1 MTLDVAILGGG
12 IAGNLLARQLG
23 LAEPGLRIGL
33 FEKATERGYKVGES
47 SVEITAAHLVRRVG
61 LGRYLYQ
68 EHLPK
73 NGLRYF
79 FDTPEHDAE
88 LEAMSEMGT
97 ISVPFHP
104 TFQIDRAR
112 FEADLLRMNAE
123 AGVEVHVGAKVE
135 AVVLGENGA
144 PHRFIALEGGS
155 RSPVAAR
162 WLLDASGRTSLLAKK
177 LGLRVPEPSHFMAS
191 AWGRFAGIADI
202 DALGSKAWRERVRW
216 TNRGLSTVHFCY
228 PGYWIWLIALRHD
241 VTSVG
246 VTGERGQLEALLR
259 AHGGLRG
266 LLESHRAVA
275 SLLAPSKQLD
285 EGRFAQIAYGTTQ
298 FVSTDRWAVVGEAA
312 AAQDPLY
319 SPGIDLICLASDL
332 VSDLVRRDAG
342 GEAQAALAERTSLY
356 DRFLLYRHEAVMRL
370 YRGLYGLLGSFEL
383 MRLKWE
389 LDLPSYYNLW
399 VTPVLQE
406 RHLDP
411 AFLREQLR
419 LQPLLLRALE
429 NFSALFQATE
439 QALVKRGA
447 YHRANLG
454 QFYDSIEPIADLM
467 RDVGL
472 PRARRDVL
480 KRQQRTFNRV
490 SAAALDLLE
499 GAPRPRAPIPLTGF
513 FAERPFPLGESD
525 AARPEA
531 GAGS

>member
-1 MTLDVAILGGG
+1 VTLDVAILGGG
-12 IAGNLLARQLG
+12 IAGNLLARQLQ
-23 LAEPGLRIGL
+23 LAQPGLRIGL
-33 FEKATERGYKVGES
+33 FEKSTERGYKVGES

-79 FDTPEHDAE
+79 FDTPGHDAE

-97 ISVPFHP
+97 ISMPFHP

-112 FEADLLRMNAE
+112 FETDLLRMNAE
-123 AGVEVHVGAKVE
+123 AGVEVRVGAKVE
-135 AVVLGENGA
+135 RIALGEGGE
-144 PHRFIALEGGS
+144 PHRFVSVEG
-155 RSPVAAR
+155 RARRPVAAR
-162 WLLDASGRTSLLAKK
+162 WLVDASGRASLLSKK
-177 LGLRVPEPSHFMAS
+177 LGLRVPEPSHFMGS
-191 AWGRFAGIADI
+191 AWGRFEGIADI
-202 DALGSKAWRERVRW
+202 DAMGSSAWRERVRF

-228 PGYWIWLIALRHD
+228 PGYWIWFIALRND

-246 VTGERGQLEALLR
+246 VTGERTRLDALLR

-266 LLESHRAVA
+266 FLESHRAVA

-285 EGRFAQIAYGTTQ
+285 EGRFAQIAFGTKQ
-298 FVSTDRWAVVGEAA
+298 FVSPERWALVGESA

-319 SPGIDLICLASDL
+319 SPGIDLICLTNDV

-342 GEAQAALAERTSLY
+342 GDAQEALAERTGLY
-356 DRFLLYRHEAVMRL
+356 DRFLLFRHEAVMRL
-370 YRGLYGLLGSFEL
+370 YRGLYGVLGSFEL

-406 RHLDP
+406 RHLDVD
-411 AFLREQLR
+411 FLREQLR

-429 NFSALFQATE
+429 NFSALFQAAE
-439 QALVKRGA
+439 RALVARGE
-447 YHRANLG
+447 YHRSNLG
-454 QFYDSIEPIADLM
+454 RFYDSIEPIADLM

-480 KRQQRTFNRV
+480 KRQQRTFNKV
-490 SAAALDLLE
+490 AAAGLDLLE
-499 GAPRPRAPIPLTGF
+499 GATRPRPQIPLTGF
-513 FAERPFPLGESD
+513 FAEHPFPLGD
-525 AARPEA
+525 AASPAREA
-531 GAGS
+531 RRAP

>member
-1 MTLDVAILGGG
+1 MRLDVAILGGG
-12 IAGNLLARQLG
+12 IAGNLLARQLQ
-23 LAEPGLRIGL
+23 LSQPGLRIGL
-33 FEKATERGYKVGES
+33 FERSTERGYKVGES
-47 SVEITAAHLVRRVG
+47 SVEITAAHLVRRVD

-97 ISVPFHP
+97 ISMPFHP

-123 AGVEVHVGAKVE
+123 AGVEVRVGAKVE
-135 AVVLGENGA
+135 GVTLGEDCE
-144 PHRFIALEGGS
+144 PHRFVSAEGS
-155 RSPVAAR
+155 ARRPIEAR
-162 WLLDASGRTSLLAKK
+162 WLVDATGRASLLAKK

-191 AWGRFAGIADI
+191 AWGRFERVADI
-202 DALGSKAWRERVRW
+202 DAMGSAAWRGRVRW

-228 PGYWIWLIALRHD
+228 PGYWIWFIALRHD

-246 VTGERGQLEALLR
+246 VTGERTQLDALLR

-266 LLESHRAVA
+266 FLESHRAVA

-285 EGRFAQIAYGTTQ
+285 EGRYTQIAYGTKR
-298 FVSTDRWAVVGEAA
+298 FVSPQRWALVGEAA

-319 SPGIDLICLASDL
+319 SPGIDLICLANDA
-332 VSDLVRRDAG
+332 VSDLVRRDAAG
-342 GEAQAALAERTSLY
+342 DDQEALAERAALY
-356 DRFLLYRHEAVMRL
+356 DRFLCFRHEAVMRL
-370 YRGLYGLLGSFEL
+370 YRGLYGVLGSFEL

-406 RHLDP
+406 QHLDVD
-411 AFLREQLR
+411 FVREQLR

-429 NFSALFQATE
+429 NFSALFQAAERT
-439 QALVKRGA
+439 LVARGA
-447 YHRANLG
+447 YHRKNLG
-454 QFYDSIEPIADLM
+454 RFYDSIEPIADLM

-472 PRARRDVL
+472 PRVRRDVL
-480 KRQQRTFNRV
+480 KRQQRTFNQV
-490 SAAALDLLE
+490 AAAGLDLLE
-499 GAPRPRAPIPLTGF
+499 GTAREREQIPLTGF
-513 FAERPFPLGESD
+513 FADDPFRLGHD
-525 AARPEA
+525 AAGRPEA
-531 GAGS
+531 HAGS